1 LNSKEK
7 IKLRPS
13 MTKDDDVDTRIAAL
27 QKEILR
33 LRELLQQHGVDAADA
48 AMKATQRDYRHERE
62 LRAEHDATS
71 AADLRA
77 EAEGERADRAELNR
91 TKLEAQYDEFVR
103 NSNFNRQVLESTTD
117 CIEVLDLDGKLV
129 FMNAGG
135 MRVMEI
141 DDFLTAALCPW
152 SEFWRGEEQVKA
164 AQAVALA
171 KAGRTARFEG
181 QAPTAKGNVRW
192 WEVTVSPIFDPNG
205 KPEKLLS
212 ISRDVTDRHAAEETR
227 RTLFEEMHHRIKNTL
242 STVQSIIQQS
252 LRQSTGLPE
261 ANRSIGQR
269 LTAMGKAHDLLIQN
283 EWISADIRQVVRDA
297 VKAYAGGDT
306 RLNVEGQSVE
316 VSSKAALSIAML
328 MNELCTNAV
337 KYGAWSNNT
346 GVVNISWS
354 HDSGTFHF
362 RWIEQLGPRVIQP
375 ARHSFGSRL
384 ITYLVP
390 AELGGSASVAY
401 DPAGF
406 RFQLDA
412 PLSNLRAI

>member
-1 LNSKEK
+1 VTT
-7 IKLRPS
+7 IR
-13 MTKDDDVDTRIAAL
+13 RA
-27 QKEILR
+27 Q
-33 LRELLQQHGVDAADA
+33 AD
-48 AMKATQRDYRHERE
+48 
-62 LRAEHDATS
+62 
-71 AADLRA
+71 
-77 EAEGERADRAELNR
+77 LNR
-91 TKLEAQYDEFVR
+91 TKLEAQYEEFLR

-117 CIEVLDLDGKLV
+117 CVKVLDLDGKLV

-141 DDFLTAALCPW
+141 DDFLTVALCPW
-152 SEFWRGEEQVKA
+152 SEFWQGEEQVKA
-164 AQAVALA
+164 SQAVALA
-171 KAGRTARFEG
+171 KAGRIARFEG

-242 STVQSIIQQS
+242 STVQGIIQQS

-261 ANRSIGQR
+261 ASLSIGQR

-297 VKAYAGGDT
+297 VRAYVGDDR
-306 RLNVEGQSVE
+306 RLTIEGQSVE
-316 VSSKAALSIAML
+316 VSSKTALSMAMP

-346 GVVNISWS
+346 GVVNVSWS
-354 HDSGTFHF
+354 QDGGTFHF
-362 RWIEQLGPRVIQP
+362 RWIEQRGPRVIQP

-384 ITYLVP
+384 IADLLP
-390 AELGGSASVAY
+390 SELGGSASLAY

-412 PLSNLRAI
+412 PLSSLRSN